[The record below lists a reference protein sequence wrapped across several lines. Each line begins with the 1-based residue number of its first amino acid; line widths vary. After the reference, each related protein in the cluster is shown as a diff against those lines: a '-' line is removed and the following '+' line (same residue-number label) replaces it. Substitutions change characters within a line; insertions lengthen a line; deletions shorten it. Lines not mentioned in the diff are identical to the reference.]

1 MQNREHLVRKMR
13 GFEEAE
19 PLPDALFK
27 GISVFFTY
35 FRKNGIGTE
44 K

>member
-1 MQNREHLVRKMR
+1 MENGEHLVRKMR
-13 GFEEAE
+13 GFEEAG

-35 FRKNGIGTE
+35 FRKNEIYTE